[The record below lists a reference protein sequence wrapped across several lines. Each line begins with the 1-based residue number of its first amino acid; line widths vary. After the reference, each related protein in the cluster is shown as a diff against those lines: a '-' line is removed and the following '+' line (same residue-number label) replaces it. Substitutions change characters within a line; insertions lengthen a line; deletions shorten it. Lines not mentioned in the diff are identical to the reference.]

1 VANYSQTSSGDLTSY
16 VAGKIFSAAN
26 LAKEEKE
33 RRKEEG
39 IEQAQPGSLFAR
51 ALQHEFGGD
60 LYNRTFGIFDPRKK
74 HPETDRK
81 SSKESRFSSQFPQ
94 KEKTDDSDTKKRKN
108 KITAATRELMSD
120 DDSLPVKDKDLRK
133 QISKI
138 FGAGVDARLVAAEA
152 KISKINA
159 QVLDV
164 HHSLQST
171 QELIINQNDILL
183 SKFDQILE
191 IFGKQAEFQ
200 EKLKDKAE
208 AAEKERIIEEQKDL
222 SSTRGLI
229 DTSAM
234 TGGTSVPSR
243 IARFYKNRA
252 IRRLYRKL
260 PKSVRQT
267 RTTVRNIQRIP
278 GKAVGRIS
286 NSAASKIGRI
296 LPAKAANFGKNIA
309 SARSA
314 AQGMG
319 GVSKI
324 KSVGKNVP
332 GLKQALAVWEYGDR
346 KSAGQSNLQA
356 TVGVGGGLA
365 GAAAGAA
372 IGTMLFPGVGT
383 LAGLLIGAAFSAAGG
398 YAGAKIAD
406 TVTGVHETG
415 TSLTKKG
422 TGLLHGK
429 ELILGSGDRK
439 GIKNAFVD
447 SMDKMGSQL
456 VSTAVTLGESAG
468 QGRQIRSEAKK
479 LGLDY
484 KIIPISLKTDIGKKT
499 PTSNDKL
506 ISLFTNPFFVLR
518 EQAEAAGD
526 GAPPGLPEGQRYK
539 LGDNAGGSA
548 ELRAEVEKAAA
559 ELGVPAPDLLG
570 IILAESTGDPSRT
583 NRFGCTGLIQF
594 CPDDRGGSYKTIG
607 GEKVTL
613 ASLRSMSIAQQ
624 MVYVKKYLKGAG
636 IKPGMSGYDIY
647 SAIHAGKIGGNVVDA
662 NGVTTRGFYDSNVAP
677 LIQKARQES
686 TIVADLGNF
695 SPPTGDARIVIAGGQ
710 GIDATGESGI
720 DFSAADSKNNYAVFP
735 GKVISSKY
743 TGGLN
748 QGYGWDVVIRSE
760 DPSNPGTYFD
770 ALYAHFPNK
779 DSIKV
784 KPGDTVT
791 AGTHLGPVGWDY
803 AKNKPFPEAGRMTGP
818 HTSLDFFPVGGPY
831 DRNHPYPN
839 WRTLVSGLIAAAGRG
854 GSNVPVSTQPGS
866 NSPATP
872 GAPDPATTA
881 AAAAAAQ
888 SARQLAITKQLMK
901 KGMIE
906 FTHDGKQFFFKVLGP
921 GKIQAFKP
929 KNMLGYQEEIDL
941 SKNKALRLSINEKI
955 QTMYGRPSSGP
966 TSRGYGN
973 GGTGGDD
980 SGAVTSKTSLIRGG
994 TGGPGT
1000 VNRNYNFTAEQRAL
1014 LKTISYAEGT
1024 TKSYGVVYGGNIV
1037 PELAQGKMT
1046 VREVWNMMKTGR
1058 LRGRNAGYDVSGES
1072 YATGRYQLMPDTL
1085 SDLVKGGYVK
1095 WSEKMTNQLQDYL
1108 ALKRLETF
1116 RGVSGRDLRQQGL
1129 SRGIMSKIAPEF
1141 ASFPYAPKGGG
1152 SFYDQPVKSE
1162 KTLQQ
1167 QYNSALKQIL
1177 EEQKRQEELREK
1189 LRLKKEAQEKNI
1201 FNQIQKILPGGLK
1214 GLIPSQLLS
1223 DSSTAEEIENG
1234 SIAIQYIIITTGTT
1248 ADTSDKNGV
1257 QPSSSSPVD
1266 SVNLKEASL
1275 AILATV

>member
-1 VANYSQTSSGDLTSY
+1 MANFSTTYSGDFTSY

-26 LAKEEKE
+26 MAKDEKE

-39 IEQAQPGSLFAR
+39 LNQAQPGSLFGR

-74 HPETDRK
+74 HDETDRK
-81 SSKESRFSSQFPQ
+81 SSKEARFTAQFP
-94 KEKTDDSDTKKRKN
+94 KSEKNEEKSTEKKNVKSAKQGLLAEDNDSV
-108 KITAATRELMSD
+108 
-120 DDSLPVKDKDLRK
+120 PVKDKDLRQ

-138 FGAGVDARLVAAEA
+138 FGAGIDARLIASEHKLSRV
-152 KISKINA
+152 
-159 QVLDV
+159 
-164 HHSLQST
+164 T
-171 QELIINQNDILL
+171 QNIVEVKQGLVETQQLVIDQNTILL

-229 DTSAM
+229 DTGAM

-429 ELILGSGDRK
+429 ELILGTDDRK

-484 KIIPISLKTDIGKKT
+484 KIIPISLKTDIGKSNQTKPDTKLLAGIINPFSALQDQIERQRGDGTT
-499 PTSNDKL
+499 PTDTPTITPLSTDQAEAFEKIRKIAEKVGSPKPEVTAAIAMLESGWLANPDSVYFASGK
-506 ISLFTNPFFVLR
+506 TNPFGQTGRGPKGFVIGKDGQEHAVYNSLEEGVKAHVDR
-518 EQAEAAGD
+518 WKSSYIGKTDQEIIESIRTGAGV
-526 GAPPGLPEGQRYK
+526 GAPGQYNTRPGWTQDVMRVLQSSRVQVSSLSIP
-539 LGDNAGGSA
+539 S
-548 ELRAEVEKAAA
+548 
-559 ELGVPAPDLLG
+559 GV
-570 IILAESTGDPSRT
+570 R
-583 NRFGCTGLIQF
+583 
-594 CPDDRGGSYKTIG
+594 
-607 GEKVTL
+607 
-613 ASLRSMSIAQQ
+613 
-624 MVYVKKYLKGAG
+624 
-636 IKPGMSGYDIY
+636 
-647 SAIHAGKIGGNVVDA
+647 
-662 NGVTTRGFYDSNVAP
+662 
-677 LIQKARQES
+677 
-686 TIVADLGNF
+686 
-695 SPPTGDARIVIAGGQ
+695 
-710 GIDATGESGI
+710 IDATGEPGVDFTPSG
-720 DFSAADSKNNYAVFP
+720 NNNLVVFP
-735 GKVISSKY
+735 GKVIEWGY
-743 TGGLN
+743 QYNPDRRGGDGEMGA
-748 QGYGWDVVIRSE
+748 GYGNYVIIRSSHPQYPNE
-760 DPSNPGTYFD
+760 QFD
-770 ALYAHFPNK
+770 SLYAHFPLSEVNK
-779 DSIKV
+779 YV
-784 KPGDTVT
+784 KAGDNVT
-791 AGTHLGPVGWDY
+791 SGQVLGLMGTKAHRRSEVGSL
-803 AKNKPFPEAGRMTGP
+803 TGP
-818 HTSLDFFPVGGPY
+818 HTSLDF
-831 DRNHPYPN
+831 
-839 WRTLVSGLIAAAGRG
+839 LK
-854 GSNVPVSTQPGS
+854 PGS
-866 NSPATP
+866 NEAYSRWRSLVPLVTLAGSPSSTASAGPTP
-872 GAPDPATTA
+872 RHQGPV
-881 AAAAAAQ
+881 
-888 SARQLAITKQLMK
+888 I
-901 KGMIE
+901 
-906 FTHDGKQFFFKVLGP
+906 P
-921 GKIQAFKP
+921 GKSKP
-929 KNMLGYQEEIDL
+929 K
-941 SKNKALRLSINEKI
+941 
-955 QTMYGRPSSGP
+955 PSSIFNWPG
-966 TSRGYGN
+966 S
-973 GGTGGDD
+973 GGGGELSEIKNRTTMLKTR
-980 SGAVTSKTSLIRGG
+980 SGGE
-994 TGGPGT
+994 GGPGA
-1000 VNRNYNFTAEQRAL
+1000 VDRDYNFTPEQRAL

-1037 PELAQGKMT
+1037 PELAQGIMT

-1058 LRGRNAGYDVSGES
+1058 LRGRNAGYDASGES

-1085 SDLVKGGYVK
+1085 SDLVKAGHVK

-1177 EEQKRQEELREK
+1177 EEQRRQKELREK
-1189 LRLKKEAQEKNI
+1189 LRLKKEAQDKNI
-1201 FNQIQKILPGGLK
+1201 FNQIQKFLPGGLK

-1223 DSSTAEEIENG
+1223 DSSIMKYMEDEIPT
-1234 SIAIQYIIITTGTT
+1234 QFVIINNVVASNTEKSPG
-1248 ADTSDKNGV
+1248 NL
-1257 QPSSSSPVD
+1257 SSSSGD
-1266 SVNLKEASL
+1266 SDSSSQSIYM
-1275 AILATV
+1275 AILGEA